1 MTFQELLNDERA
13 AGREEG
19 RTEAIR
25 DIIVKALAAG
35 NDVEEISK
43 ILQIPIEEI
52 EAIAKNGDGF

>member
-13 AGREEG
+13 AGRA
-19 RTEAIR
+19 EAIR

-35 NDVEEISK
+35 NDAKEISK

-52 EAIAKNGDGF
+52 EAIVKNGDGF